1 MGNICSLCCD
11 FFGQWDHI
19 VDPDDDYGED
29 DLANQNYDEDDLAN
43 QNYDEIKAK
52 YIIPTD

>member
-1 MGNICSLCCD
+1 MGNTICCLVPAC
-11 FFGQWDHI
+11 FFGQCWDHNI
-19 VDPDDDYGED
+19 VDPDVDIPDDYG
-29 DLANQNYDEDDLAN
+29 EDDLAN